1 MPGHDRKV
9 AEVWSRLARVTD
21 PELDESV
28 TELGFV
34 TTVTVDEEDR
44 VHVGFRLPTYWCAA
58 NFAFMMAGDMHRAI
72 RGLPWITSIEVN
84 LEDHVYAGK
93 INRGIAEGLSFKETF
108 AGKAGDGLD
117 EIRESFLRKAFQRR
131 QEAVMRDLLGRGYTV
146 ERVIGMTIADLDHL
160 PIDDGDGRRAVAR
173 YLQLR
178 RGWGGDDAGGE
189 TPAFV
194 TAAGEA
200 LKAPSFE
207 AYLKNLRRVRLN
219 VELNGMLCRGLLK
232 ARYREREV
240 EDDGAVAPRSGTRSD
255 RMDGGAP
262 VRPGCGPLQGSGGNN
277 DPDGA
282 PQEDDHAQDVAAPG

>member
-1 MPGHDRKV
+1 MVPGRDRKV

-44 VHVGFRLPTYWCAA
+44 VHVDFRLPTYWCAA
-58 NFAFMMAGDMHRAI
+58 NFAFMMADDMHRAI
-72 RGLPWITSIEVN
+72 RGLPWITSIEVD
-84 LEDHVYAGK
+84 LEDHLYAGK

-108 AGKAGDGLD
+108 AGEAGDGLD
-117 EIRESFLRKAFQRR
+117 EIRETFRRKAFQRR
-131 QEAVMRDLLGRGYTV
+131 QEAVIRDLLGRGYTV
-146 ERVIGMTIADLDHL
+146 DRMIGMTIADLEQL
-160 PIDDGDGRRAVAR
+160 PIDDGDTQRAVAR
-173 YLQLR
+173 YLELR
-178 RGWGGDDAGGE
+178 RRWGGDHPAAGAP
-189 TPAFV
+189 PAFV

-240 EDDGAVAPRSGTRSD
+240 EDDGVVAHRSGTRSD
-255 RMDGGAP
+255 RMAGGAP
-262 VRPGCGPLQGSGGNN
+262 GRPGCGPLQGSGGKH

-282 PQEDDHAQDVAAPG
+282 P